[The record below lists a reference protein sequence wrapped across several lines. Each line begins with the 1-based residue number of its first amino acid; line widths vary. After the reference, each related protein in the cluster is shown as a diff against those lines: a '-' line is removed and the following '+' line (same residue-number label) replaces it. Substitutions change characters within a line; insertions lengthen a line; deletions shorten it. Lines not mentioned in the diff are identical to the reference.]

1 MATSGSFNTSAV
13 GNFYFTFEWYRTG
26 YNSSANEHYIHWTLY
41 AHNTPGSYR
50 TVYLKNLWVHGSQ
63 RLSES
68 TGRQYYDGTVVASG
82 DTTVGSYNNEG
93 DGSFGVSFEAGVGI
107 SSGSNCSGSGSWN
120 LDRIPRY
127 ANLTSLSVQS
137 RTHNSITLKYTTDRS
152 AKLYVHLNNGENWL
166 NGGAP
171 FVSNTTSGTITIRY
185 KDRAST
191 KKLDPNT
198 TYNITVLCRNNS
210 VDLDTSKNIS
220 ATTYDIAKIS
230 SLPDFE
236 HGNDIN
242 TNITNPASISN
253 LVLAMKI
260 GDVEILNR
268 TATKGDNLIQFSN
281 TELDKLYKQYEGSSN
296 LTATFVVTGD
306 GYTHSKN
313 CIVTLKGNQKTV
325 KVNKDSDWKR
335 GKIWTNIEGM
345 WKRAIIW
352 TNVNGIWKKSI

>member
-63 RLSES
+63 MLIES

-82 DTTVGSYNNEG
+82 DTTVGSYNSAG
-93 DGSFGVSFEAGVGI
+93 DGSFSASFEAGIGI
-107 SSGSNCSGSGSWN
+107 SSGSNCSGSGSWD

-127 ANLTSLSVQS
+127 ANVSISANS
-137 RTHNSITLKYTTDRS
+137 RTINKLTYNCSVDASIDWKQYR
-152 AKLYVHLNNGENWL
+152 L
-166 NGGAP
+166 NGGSWTDDGG
-171 FVSNTTSGTITIRY
+171 SNTIKNLT
-185 KDRAST
+185 
-191 KKLDPNT
+191 PNT
-198 TYNITVLCRNNS
+198 TYSIQVRVRRADSGLWSESNV
-210 VDLDTSKNIS
+210 IS
-220 ATTYDIAKIS
+220 MTTYDIAKIS
-230 SLPDFE
+230 SLSDFE

-253 LVLAMKI
+253 LVLAIKI

-268 TATKGDNLIQFSN
+268 TVAKGDNLIQFSD
-281 TELDKLYKQYEGSSN
+281 TELDNLYKQYGSSSN
-296 LTATFVVTGD
+296 LTATFALTGS
-306 GYTHSKN
+306 GYTNSKT
-313 CIVTLKGNQKTV
+313 CVVTLKGNQKTI
-325 KVNKDSDWKR
+325 KANKDSSWKR
-335 GKIWTNIEGM
+335 GKIWTNVDGI